1 MEAGVEEEPSRKKKN
16 YIWKKKAWHLN
27 TRLVKKTESIL
38 AKDLIVTGDELNMAP
53 KVPESLSSV
62 ENESA
67 KEFLSF
73 E

>member
-1 MEAGVEEEPSRKKKN
+1 M
-16 YIWKKKAWHLN
+16 
-27 TRLVKKTESIL
+27 KKTESVL

-53 KVPESLSSV
+53 KVPESLGSV

-67 KEFLSF
+67 KEFLSS